1 MKVKHIFSSLSKF
14 EWGLW
19 SLSSLAV
26 ILSHLLSP
34 DGDILSLIAS
44 LIGAAALI
52 FVAKGHVIG
61 QLLTIVF
68 AICYGIISYHFRYY
82 GEMITYLCMSLPM
95 AILATISWIKHPY
108 RDTEEVEVSTLS
120 PRKVILLFIAA
131 VGVTVAFYFIL
142 DALNTASLLVS
153 TLSIT
158 TSFVA
163 ASFTYLRS
171 PYYALAYAAND
182 IVLIVLWITAAVTKP
197 SYFSMVMCFVMF
209 FANDIYGFLN
219 WKRMKKRQEKNCCN
233 KKGIL

>member
-1 MKVKHIFSSLSKF
+1 MKFKHAFSSLSKF

-34 DGDILSLIAS
+34 DGDVLSLIAS

-61 QLLTIVF
+61 QLLTVVF

-95 AILATISWIKHPY
+95 AVLAAISWIKHPY

-120 PRKVILLFIAA
+120 PRKVIFLSIAA
-131 VGVTVAFYFIL
+131 VCVTVAFYFIL
-142 DALNTASLLVS
+142 GALNTANLLVS
-153 TLSIT
+153 TISIT

-182 IVLIVLWITAAVTKP
+182 IVLIVLWVMAAIEEP

-209 FANDIYGFLN
+209 FVNDIYGFVN
-219 WKRMKKRQEKNCCN
+219 WKRMKKRQEENPCE
-233 KKGIL
+233 